1 MRWLWS
7 GMCRVSGKA
16 AGEPLKPE
24 KKKERVCYCPQVSKE
39 VMWKKWSQSLHRN
52 DQ

>member
-7 GMCRVSGKA
+7 GTCGVSGKA

-24 KKKERVCYCPQVSKE
+24 KERICYCPQVSKE